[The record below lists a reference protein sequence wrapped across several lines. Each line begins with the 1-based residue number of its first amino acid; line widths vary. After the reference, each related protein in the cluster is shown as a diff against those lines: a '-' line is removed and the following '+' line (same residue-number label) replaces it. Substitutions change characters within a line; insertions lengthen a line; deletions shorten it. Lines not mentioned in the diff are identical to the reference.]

1 MVSGAAEQSGAAPMP
16 HRWRAFAVCAAVAVI
31 TILDMSKVNVALPA
45 IRELFDA
52 GSTQLQLIVSG
63 FVLAFGLFLVP
74 MGRLGDQVSPRRLFV
89 IGLVLYAATS
99 AACALAPTAEMLIA
113 SRIAQGVAA
122 GIQMPQVMGVL
133 QRVFTGRRERG
144 MAFGMLGA
152 AIGLGTAL
160 GPVLGGVFVE
170 LGGPTDGWRG
180 IFWMNVPLGL
190 AAAALALWLLPDLRP
205 DRVGRVSLDPVGVV
219 LFGVSVLALMVP
231 FLFTTGEPTDD
242 PRRWFSLA
250 VFVPAAAVFVWWER
264 RYQRAGNAPLL
275 PVGLLRIESFRNGT
289 LVMTAYF
296 AGMPAIFLITTVYL
310 QTGLELGAMAAGAV
324 TIGFALASAVS
335 SVVGGRLVARLGRP
349 LVATGLVLVIATLGG
364 LALVAA
370 FVPPAAVP
378 WAIAAVMLV
387 GGAGGGLVIS
397 ANQTLTLADVPPS
410 DGGLAGSVGQLVQRV
425 GTAVGMAIT
434 LSAFYATVFGE
445 SGSESS
451 VVVYRDAYLHG
462 LLIVGVCMLAALGF
476 ALLDLRRG
484 TRRVA

>member
-1 MVSGAAEQSGAAPMP
+1 MSGAAGQSGAAPMP

-205 DRVGRVSLDPVGVV
+205 DRSGRVSLDPVGVV

-250 VFVPAAAVFVWWER
+250 VFVPAAAAFVWWES

-275 PVGLLRIESFRNGT
+275 PVGLLRIVSFRNGT

-349 LVATGLVLVIATLGG
+349 LVAIGLVLVIATLGG

-370 FVPPAAVP
+370 FAPPPAVP

-397 ANQTLTLADVPPS
+397 PNQTLTLADVPPS

-462 LLIVGVCMLAALGF
+462 LLIVGVCMVAALGF

>member
-1 MVSGAAEQSGAAPMP
+1 
-16 HRWRAFAVCAAVAVI
+16 
-31 TILDMSKVNVALPA
+31 
-45 IRELFDA
+45 
-52 GSTQLQLIVSG
+52 
-63 FVLAFGLFLVP
+63 
-74 MGRLGDQVSPRRLFV
+74 
-89 IGLVLYAATS
+89 
-99 AACALAPTAEMLIA
+99 
-113 SRIAQGVAA
+113 
-122 GIQMPQVMGVL
+122 
-133 QRVFTGRRERG
+133 
-144 MAFGMLGA
+144 
-152 AIGLGTAL
+152 
-160 GPVLGGVFVE
+160 
-170 LGGPTDGWRG
+170 
-180 IFWMNVPLGL
+180 
-190 AAAALALWLLPDLRP
+190 AAAA
-205 DRVGRVSLDPVGVV
+205 
-219 LFGVSVLALMVP
+219 
-231 FLFTTGEPTDD
+231 
-242 PRRWFSLA
+242 
-250 VFVPAAAVFVWWER
+250 FVWWES

-275 PVGLLRIESFRNGT
+275 PVGLLRIVSFRNGT

-335 SVVGGRLVARLGRP
+335 SVVGGRLVAPLGRP
-349 LVATGLVLVIATLGG
+349 LVAIGLVLVIATLGG

-370 FVPPAAVP
+370 FAPQPAVP

-397 ANQTLTLADVPPS
+397 PNQTLTLADVPPS

-462 LLIVGVCMLAALGF
+462 LLIVGVCMVAALGF